1 MLEAGAYQRPENV
14 RGSSI
19 LEAERS
25 ENSTRVQYKVNKMPG
40 DMRRQRILKEV
51 FLLFTWYYLLEALIL
66 LKIVKCCALK
76 EWMGLQPHSLSQN
89 DIQNEQVDQE
99 AFLIDCVG
107 EQRERID
114 LPYQQPDGN

>member
-1 MLEAGAYQRPENV
+1 
-14 RGSSI
+14 
-19 LEAERS
+19 
-25 ENSTRVQYKVNKMPG
+25 MPG

-76 EWMGLQPHSLSQN
+76 QPHSLSQN

-107 EQRERID
+107 EQREQID